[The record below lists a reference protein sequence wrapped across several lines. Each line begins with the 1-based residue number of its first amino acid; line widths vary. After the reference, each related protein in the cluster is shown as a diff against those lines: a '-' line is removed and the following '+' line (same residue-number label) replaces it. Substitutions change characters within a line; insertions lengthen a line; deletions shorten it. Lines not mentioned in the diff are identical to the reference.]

1 MNARLMTDERLVV
14 ADLGGS
20 HARFAVAARVGGA
33 VRLDDLCVIPVAAHD
48 GLAAAFA
55 AFRAQAGGDLPQAA
69 VLAVAGGVE
78 DGHLRFT
85 NNRWSMPYDGLA
97 AALGLARVQL
107 TNDLEAAA
115 YAVAHAGPEDFAQVC
130 GPRVGLPEDGV
141 ISVIGPGTGLGVSML
156 VRHGLGEQGV
166 GEQGVGYSVVP
177 TEAGHIGFAPTDGL
191 EDLLLTAVRRGLH
204 GRVSVERL
212 VSGPGLAAIHLALGG
227 APSQD
232 QQTLWRDV
240 LDSET
245 TETAATLERFLAMLG
260 GFAGDMAL
268 AQGAQA
274 VVVAGGLGA
283 RLGARLAHPAFAER
297 FVAKGRF
304 AARMAGIP
312 VFRLLIEE
320 PGLVGA
326 AQRGCK

>member
-1 MNARLMTDERLVV
+1 MNGRVELDERRVV
-14 ADLGGS
+14 GDIGGS
-20 HARFAVAARVGGA
+20 HARFAVAECDGAA
-33 VRLDDLCVIPVAAHD
+33 VRLHDVCVMPVSDHD

-55 AFRAQAGGDLPQAA
+55 AFRAQVEGGLPDTG

-78 DGHLRFT
+78 DGQLRFT
-85 NNRWSMPYDGLA
+85 NNRWSMPHDGLA

-107 TNDLEAAA
+107 INDLEAAA
-115 YAVAHAGPEDFAQVC
+115 FAVAHAGSGDLAHVC
-130 GPRVGLPEDGV
+130 GPRIGLPDEGV
-141 ISVIGPGTGLGVSML
+141 ISIVGPGTGLGVAML
-156 VRHGLGEQGV
+156 VRHGS
-166 GEQGVGYSVVP
+166 GYSVVP
-177 TEAGHIGFAPTDGL
+177 TEAGHIGFAPTDGI

-227 APSQD
+227 APSANQR
-232 QQTLWRDV
+232 TLWRDV

-245 TETAATLERFLAMLG
+245 AETAATLERFLGMLG
-260 GFAGDMAL
+260 GFSGDVAL
-268 AQGAQA
+268 AQGARA
-274 VVVAGGLGA
+274 VVIAGGLGA

-297 FVAKGRF
+297 FAAKGRF

-320 PGLVGA
+320 AALAGA
-326 AQRGCK
+326 ARLEIA